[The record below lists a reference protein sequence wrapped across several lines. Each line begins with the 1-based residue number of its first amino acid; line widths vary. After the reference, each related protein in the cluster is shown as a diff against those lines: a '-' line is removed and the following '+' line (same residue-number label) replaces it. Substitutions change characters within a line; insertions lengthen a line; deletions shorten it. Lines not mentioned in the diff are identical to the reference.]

1 MLSVSR
7 SSRKTVNSKMYREF
21 DNNYFHSCDLNELKQ
36 IGCYF
41 YSNFYMSFIL
51 LICVYITVGI
61 SFGK

>member
-1 MLSVSR
+1 
-7 SSRKTVNSKMYREF
+7 MYREF
-21 DNNYFHSCDLNELKQ
+21 DNHYFRSCDLNELKQ

-51 LICVYITVGI
+51 LICVYITVSI